1 MLILIAVLLALVPAI
16 AILYPFVRRPHTAYM
31 LDDGSL
37 PQTELARRWEE
48 ALAGLRNAELELAL
62 GNLAEDDYRSLKEA
76 YMTDAA
82 IVMKAM
88 DLEAQEES
96 ELDPMLPPSVGEVE
110 IRAGEPLIFE
120 ATVEVRPEVEIDDLE
135 DFNLPEGESE
145 PSDEEIAEALGRL
158 QEQVADWNMK

>member
-96 ELDPMLPPSVGEVE
+96 ELLAS
-110 IRAGEPLIFE
+110 IQQ
-120 ATVEVRPEVEIDDLE
+120 EVRRARDRAAGDGSPDSSSTHSSESTMSRSDRGALIDE
-135 DFNLPEGESE
+135 
-145 PSDEEIAEALGRL
+145 
-158 QEQVADWNMK
+158 

>member
-1 MLILIAVLLALVPAI
+1 MLVLIAVLLALVPAI

-37 PQTELARRWEE
+37 PQAELARRWEE

-96 ELDPMLPPSVGEVE
+96 ELLASIQQEVR
-110 IRAGEPLIFE
+110 RAGDRAAGDGSPDSSSTRSSESTMSRSDRGALI
-120 ATVEVRPEVEIDDLE
+120 
-135 DFNLPEGESE
+135 
-145 PSDEEIAEALGRL
+145 DE
-158 QEQVADWNMK
+158 